1 MNYPNEETFENS
13 KSNNQGNSKAERAE
27 DDYKEP
33 DKEENFELEFQ
44 ESEFNRAFSEVFGDV
59 DGCDEIDDPHSS
71 LTDCNNVDDLDDPF
85 QSDPDRFNNNFPL
98 YNGVNSKLIN
108 NSPFFSE
115 FSRKPPSGDSNQKVP
130 DIPLNSIRS
139 ENDEDSLHSI
149 HDNQFNDMNQ
159 TKNNEKPQNIKN
171 FGTQFSQKNNLEIK
185 ISNSFKPNNQLSL
198 KISIDNVN
206 TTISQKKTEES
217 PNAKLTIRKRKKPK
231 EKIKKASKNSRFFG
245 QKWMTFYE
253 SDRYKK
259 TKDEIIIKKSS
270 FVEMHK
276 DIISYAKYFHNQ
288 ISRVL
293 ARRVISLVRTL
304 FEYGRKLINMNIVD
318 KSNKLEE
325 KIDYEKY
332 CIKITKENYENNL
345 KNKKLKE
352 FFPKHEENDSSNLTF
367 FQLLD
372 IFINDK
378 ENGLNAH
385 LSSIENDAR
394 TYLEELEEELKIKLH
409 INEKVDAICKID
421 EILIMNLEEYFNSK
435 N

>member
-1 MNYPNEETFENS
+1 M
-13 KSNNQGNSKAERAE
+13 
-27 DDYKEP
+27 
-33 DKEENFELEFQ
+33 
-44 ESEFNRAFSEVFGDV
+44 
-59 DGCDEIDDPHSS
+59 
-71 LTDCNNVDDLDDPF
+71 
-85 QSDPDRFNNNFPL
+85 
-98 YNGVNSKLIN
+98 
-108 NSPFFSE
+108 
-115 FSRKPPSGDSNQKVP
+115 
-130 DIPLNSIRS
+130 
-139 ENDEDSLHSI
+139 
-149 HDNQFNDMNQ
+149 
-159 TKNNEKPQNIKN
+159 
-171 FGTQFSQKNNLEIK
+171 
-185 ISNSFKPNNQLSL
+185 SL

-206 TTISQKKTEES
+206 TTISQKKTES

-231 EKIKKASKNSRFFG
+231 TKIKKATKNSRFFG
-245 QKWMTFYE
+245 LQWMTFYE

-270 FVEMHK
+270 FVENHK

-332 CIKITKENYENNL
+332 CTKITKENYENNL

-367 FQLLD
+367 FQLPK
-372 IFINDK
+372 IFIEDK

-385 LSSIENDAR
+385 LSSIKNDVR
-394 TYLEELEEELKIKLH
+394 TYLEELEEELKIDLNIDK
-409 INEKVDAICKID
+409 KVDAICKID

>member
-1 MNYPNEETFENS
+1 MKMKKSFNS
-13 KSNNQGNSKAERAE
+13 S
-27 DDYKEP
+27 Y
-33 DKEENFELEFQ
+33 
-44 ESEFNRAFSEVFGDV
+44 
-59 DGCDEIDDPHSS
+59 
-71 LTDCNNVDDLDDPF
+71 
-85 QSDPDRFNNNFPL
+85 
-98 YNGVNSKLIN
+98 
-108 NSPFFSE
+108 
-115 FSRKPPSGDSNQKVP
+115 
-130 DIPLNSIRS
+130 
-139 ENDEDSLHSI
+139 
-149 HDNQFNDMNQ
+149 DNQFNDINQ
-159 TKNNEKPQNIKN
+159 TKNNEKPQSINN

-206 TTISQKKTEES
+206 TTISKTKTEES
-217 PNAKLTIRKRKKPK
+217 PNAKLTSRKRKKPK
-231 EKIKKASKNSRFFG
+231 TKIKKATKNSRFFG
-245 QKWMTFYE
+245 LQWMTFYE
-253 SDRYKK
+253 REGHIE
-259 TKDEIIIKKSS
+259 TKDKIILKKNS

-385 LSSIENDAR
+385 LSSIENDVR
-394 TYLEELEEELKIKLH
+394 TYLEELEEELKIGLH
-409 INEKVDAICKID
+409 IKEKVDAICKID

>member
-108 NSPFFSE
+108 NSQFFSE
-115 FSRKPPSGDSNQKVP
+115 FSREPPSGDSNLKVP

-206 TTISQKKTEES
+206 TTISQKKTES

-231 EKIKKASKNSRFFG
+231 TKIKKATKNSRFFG
-245 QKWMTFYE
+245 LQWMTFYE

-270 FVEMHK
+270 FVENHK

>member
-44 ESEFNRAFSEVFGDV
+44 QSEFNRAFSEVFNNDN
-59 DGCDEIDDPHSS
+59 DCSKIDDPLFS
-71 LTDCNNVDDLDDPF
+71 LTDCNDVNDLDDPF

-108 NSPFFSE
+108 NSQFFSE
-115 FSRKPPSGDSNQKVP
+115 FSREPPSGDSNLKVP

-206 TTISQKKTEES
+206 TTISKKKTEES

-231 EKIKKASKNSRFFG
+231 TKIKKATKNSRFFG
-245 QKWMTFYE
+245 LQWMTFYE

-394 TYLEELEEELKIKLH
+394 TYLEELEEELKIDLNIDK
-409 INEKVDAICKID
+409 KVDAICKID

>member
-108 NSPFFSE
+108 NSQFFSE
-115 FSRKPPSGDSNQKVP
+115 FSREPPSGDSNLKVP

-206 TTISQKKTEES
+206 TTISQKKTES

-231 EKIKKASKNSRFFG
+231 TKIKKATKNSRFFG
-245 QKWMTFYE
+245 LQWMTFYE

-332 CIKITKENYENNL
+332 CTKITKENYENNL

-352 FFPKHEENDSSNLTF
+352 FFPKHEVNDSSNLTF
-367 FQLLD
+367 FQLPK
-372 IFINDK
+372 IFIEDK

-385 LSSIENDAR
+385 LSSIKNDVR
-394 TYLEELEEELKIKLH
+394 TYLEELEEELKIELH
-409 INEKVDAICKID
+409 IKEKVEAICKID